1 MEYHVVID
9 MPIGAH
15 EKMGLELKNKSLK
28 KSKVVIGI

>member
-15 EKMGLELKNKSLK
+15 EKMGLELKNRRLK